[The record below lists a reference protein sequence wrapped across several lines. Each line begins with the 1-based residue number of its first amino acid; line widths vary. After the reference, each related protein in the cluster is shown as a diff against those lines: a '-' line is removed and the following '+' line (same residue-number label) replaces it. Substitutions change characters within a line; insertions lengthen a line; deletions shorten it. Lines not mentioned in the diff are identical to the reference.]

1 MIHPTASFSENLQL
15 LPSIEG
21 ISRIDLI
28 NPAGE
33 AVAEI
38 ENVPGKQGSSLGQ
51 GVEDGTGVSVG
62 AATCTYL
69 WGGLGE
75 KRR

>member
-1 MIHPTASFSENLQL
+1 MIQPTASFSENLQL

-38 ENVPGKQGSSLGQ
+38 
-51 GVEDGTGVSVG
+51 
-62 AATCTYL
+62 
-69 WGGLGE
+69 
-75 KRR
+75 